1 MAPPPVSMQE
11 PVCLI
16 SNEEDGGLSVQQEAL
31 EVLQQIQQ
39 PVVVVAI
46 VGLYRTGKS
55 YPMNRLA
62 GKHAGF
68 ALGNTTES
76 KTKGI
81 WMWCQ
86 TLVLLDTEGL
96 GDVKKGDPKH
106 DTKIFALA
114 ILLSSTLVYN
124 SRGTIDNRAIEELQ
138 YVTELTEYIKIKS
151 TEEEVD
157 DTEFVRFFPNF
168 IWTVRDFTLEQ
179 KIDGQEVTDDEYL
192 DYALQLRNGSS
203 KTVMTYNLPRQCIR
217 NYFPTRKCF
226 TFPFPTHPD
235 NMSQLEN
242 LNPNELS
249 PTFLEVA
256 EQFYLFVIEQSQG
269 KLLKDGYKV
278 TGKGESQG
286 SLPCFGEQ
294 SDFESTPGLST
305 ANILGHLVQLY
316 VDTIS
321 NGGMPYLENAVVAIS
336 QIENKAAVE
345 DGVGVYRSGMEQ
357 LKQSF
362 PVELTLITSE
372 HQRLHT
378 EAVQTFMKR
387 RFKDDQGEHLE
398 SLEKSIDRH
407 FEQYLLHNEEASK
420 KKCQDL
426 LTSLSADM
434 TNRLQNGFYAKPG
447 GYELFCQ
454 DMETIVG
461 EYNRQT
467 LTLVKAKE
475 VLEQFSKNKHTES
488 EAIRQTDAKLSEK
501 EKQICEEREKALILE
516 QKVKADE
523 EEKHRLEAKMK
534 ADRESFEEN
543 IKQIA
548 ENKEKEMSRSQE
560 ESERALKSKVRE
572 QREMLDTGHAAQAEM
587 LKLEIEESRRKHEES
602 QALQARQHELMLEN
616 LRNERQTQEQKHDQA
631 MTQMNLQ
638 HEQTL
643 TEMRNQHEQV
653 MATIQA
659 EKESQETMQAIRENN
674 LAMETHK
681 LMQELEETKKSGA
694 ESQAVQARAIEEK
707 MERLRLEKQEMQQQ
721 HEQAMATL
729 RQQCEQMRNVTVKM
743 PKQKESCTVQ

>member
-1 MAPPPVSMQE
+1 MQE

-16 SNEEDGGLSVQQEAL
+16 SNGEDGGLSVQQEAL
-31 EVLQQIQQ
+31 EMLQQIQQ

-55 YPMNRLA
+55 YLMNRLA
-62 GKHAGF
+62 GKHSGF
-68 ALGNTTES
+68 ALGNTIES

-81 WMWCQ
+81 WMWCVPHPSKKDQ

-179 KIDGQEVTDDEYL
+179 KIDGQDVTDDEYL

-235 NMSQLEN
+235 NMSNLESM
-242 LNPNELS
+242 NPNELS

-256 EQFYLFVIEQSQG
+256 EEFYLFVIKESQG

-278 TGKGESQG
+278 NGKV
-286 SLPCFGEQ
+286 
-294 SDFESTPGLST
+294 
-305 ANILGHLVQLY
+305 LGHLVQLY

-321 NGGMPYLENAVVAIS
+321 NGGMPCLENAVVVIS

-345 DGVGVYRSGMEQ
+345 DGVGVYRGGMEQ

-362 PVELTLITSE
+362 PVELPLITSE

-378 EAVQTFMKR
+378 EALQEFMKR
-387 RFKDDQGEHLE
+387 RFKDDQGEYLE

-407 FEQYLLHNEEASK
+407 FEQYLHHNEEASK

-434 TNRLQNGFYAKPG
+434 TDRLQNGFYAKPG

-454 DMETIVG
+454 DMEIIVG
-461 EYNRQT
+461 EYNKQT

-501 EKQICEEREKALILE
+501 EKQICEEREKALLLE
-516 QKVKADE
+516 QKMKVEE
-523 EEKHRLEAKMK
+523 EEKLRLEAKMK
-534 ADRESFEEN
+534 ADQESFEEN
-543 IKQIA
+543 MKQIA
-548 ENKEKEMSRSQE
+548 ESKESETRRGQE
-560 ESERALKSKVRE
+560 EFERALESKMRE
-572 QREMLDTGHAAQAEM
+572 QREMLDNGHAMQAEM
-587 LKLEIEESRRKHEES
+587 LKLEIEESRRKHEEA

-616 LRNERQTQEQKHDQA
+616 LRKERQTQDQKHDQA

-653 MATIQA
+653 MAQIQA
-659 EKESQETMQAIRENN
+659 EKENQETMQAIRENN
-674 LAMETHK
+674 LAVETQK
-681 LMQELEETKKSGA
+681 LMQELEETKRSSV
-694 ESQAVQARAIEEK
+694 EHQAVQARAVEEK
-707 MERLRLEKQEMQQQ
+707 LAKLNLEKQEMQQQ
-721 HEQAMATL
+721 HERAMGTL
-729 RQQCEQMRNVTVKM
+729 RQQCEQMKSVTVKM
-743 PKQKESCTVQ
+743 PKQKETCNVQ